1 MNHFSSV
8 SWLTHISTQRE
19 ETGERNP
26 RFQSWQTVIW
36 FCVAI
41 FGRRLSPF
49 SFSFSVQAIRG
60 CRCVAVLLI
69 IVYDAEDR
77 HLSETKIASIIIFS
91 FASVFA
97 VSNRHWRQR
106 QHTQQRRRRHGRAL
120 IERKPEKANFDFKP
134 RRALLLLGESCRRLS
149 TLLVWVVISLTNAR
163 TVFLWAK

>member
-1 MNHFSSV
+1 M
-8 SWLTHISTQRE
+8 
-19 ETGERNP
+19 
-26 RFQSWQTVIW
+26 
-36 FCVAI
+36 
-41 FGRRLSPF
+41 
-49 SFSFSVQAIRG
+49 QAIRG

-106 QHTQQRRRRHGRAL
+106 QHTQQRRRRRRRRHGRAL

-134 RRALLLLGESCRRLS
+134 RRALLLLGESFRELPPPVYS
-149 TLLVWVVISLTNAR
+149 IS
-163 TVFLWAK
+163 